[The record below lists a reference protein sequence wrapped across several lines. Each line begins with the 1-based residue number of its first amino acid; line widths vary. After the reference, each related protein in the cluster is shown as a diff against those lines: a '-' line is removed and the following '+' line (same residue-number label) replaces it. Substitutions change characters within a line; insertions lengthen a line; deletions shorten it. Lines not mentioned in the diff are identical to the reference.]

1 MPFCTVYHPVYQLI
15 RQLMMYQ
22 VYGNPELIIRVDC
35 MNKSSIE
42 IKLKEE
48 LKFLQNKF
56 HKGYELTLKYLPNE
70 IRYNDNNKP
79 LAGEIVN
86 DIIIIYEAKEAKA
99 IQALY
104 HEFIE
109 YLIIPLL
116 KDSFY
121 IISYQNKIITQL
133 LLNKKEEIVE
143 QLSNAL
149 RERAFND

>member
-1 MPFCTVYHPVYQLI
+1 
-15 RQLMMYQ
+15 
-22 VYGNPELIIRVDC
+22 

-42 IKLKEE
+42 KKLKQE

-56 HKGYELTLKYLPNE
+56 NKGYELTLKHLPGE
-70 IRYNDNNKP
+70 IRYNENNKP
-79 LAGEIVN
+79 LAGEIIN
-86 DIIIIYEAKEAKA
+86 DMIIIYDAKEEKA
-99 IQALY
+99 IATLH
-104 HEFIE
+104 HEFLE

-143 QLSNAL
+143 QLSHSL
-149 RERAFND
+149 RERTLND

>member
-1 MPFCTVYHPVYQLI
+1 MKKD
-15 RQLMMYQ
+15 
-22 VYGNPELIIRVDC
+22 RVD
-35 MNKSSIE
+35 E
-42 IKLKEE
+42 KLKKE

-56 HKGYELTLKYLPNE
+56 HKGHELTLKYIPNE
-70 IRYNDNNKP
+70 IRYNENNKP
-79 LAGEIVN
+79 LSGEIVN
-86 DIIIIYEAKEAKA
+86 NIIIIYEAKAEKA
-99 IQALY
+99 IATLH
-104 HEFIE
+104 HEFLE